1 MEQIPLVKTQNLGII
16 PASILECWQFGTEQH
31 VSSFDFRIAEYN
43 RQSMTQKYQDFA
55 FWPKESVPGR
65 VLYSASENK
74 KLEIQLFMMDSN
86 V

>member
-1 MEQIPLVKTQNLGII
+1 
-16 PASILECWQFGTEQH
+16 
-31 VSSFDFRIAEYN
+31 
-43 RQSMTQKYQDFA
+43 MTQKYQDFA

-65 VLYSASENK
+65 VLYFASENK